1 MPAAARLPLDDE
13 PAPLT
18 FDQLGPGA
26 KQTAREWFL
35 KDYPHDDWHEFVFED
50 ATKIAAMLGI
60 TIDTHRVTLHG
71 GRVRYDPSIWFS
83 GFWSQGDGACFDGS
97 WSAVDDPLRALGGL
111 LDHALVDERL
121 HEIALDLL
129 LLAERCNGLMPDT
142 AVRISSSSRLHHWA
156 GASFSI
162 DMPTPEHVDEGSEM
176 QVAIFNALCV
186 AYHLTFEEFSRDIT
200 AALRAFMAWI
210 YEQLREEY
218 KDLTSDEIVDETL
231 RENDYEFDENGR
243 PA

>member
-13 PAPLT
+13 PDTFT
-18 FDQLGPGA
+18 FDQLGPSA
-26 KQTAREWFL
+26 KETAREWFL
-35 KDYPHDDWHEFVFED
+35 KDYPHHDWHEFVFED
-50 ATKIAAMLGI
+50 VTKIAAMLGI
-60 TIDTHRVTLHG
+60 TIDTHRVTPHG

-83 GFWSQGDGACFDGS
+83 GFWTQWDGASFDGR
-97 WSAVDDPLRALGGL
+97 WSAVDEPLGALGEV
-111 LDHALVDERL
+111 LDHAPLDERL

-129 LLAERCNGLMPDT
+129 LLAERCNRLMPDT
-142 AVRISSSSRLHHWA
+142 AVRISSSRLHHWA

-162 DMPTPEHVDEGSEM
+162 DMPTPEHVDEASEM
-176 QVAIFNALCV
+176 QVVIFNALCT

-218 KDLTSDEIVDETL
+218 QHLTSDEVVDETL
-231 RENDYEFDENGR
+231 RENDYAFDENGR